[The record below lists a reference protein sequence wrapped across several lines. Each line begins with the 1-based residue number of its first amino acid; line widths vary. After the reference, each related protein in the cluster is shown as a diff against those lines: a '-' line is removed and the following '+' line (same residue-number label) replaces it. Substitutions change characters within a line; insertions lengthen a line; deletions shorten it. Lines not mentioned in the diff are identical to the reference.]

1 MKNHNIKDA
10 VVIYNP
16 VSTSFKKSRSAK
28 ITNTFKKYGIPP
40 DFEESKYQGHL
51 IELIKDIDKK
61 DRLIITLGGDGTVS
75 ESYIA
80 LNEINQEGIY
90 AHIPTGTTNDMAKNY
105 NVKYKDVD
113 KILEDILQGEITA
126 LDSFKINNEIV
137 AYISLFGYLSHIPYA
152 TNPFLKR
159 KLGHLGYVIT
169 GLGDMIKNPIPNK
182 FNISYE
188 TDTKKGNETCI
199 LGAISNSIGFAG
211 IDLYKDVKLDDGK
224 IELLLVKE
232 LNPSLIATLAKDY
245 FKNDIDLRK
254 YREHIITDST
264 SKIKLTFEGDKLP
277 KHPFNNDG
285 EKSSVLPTYYYNE
298 FTIEMAKPIKIM
310 KSKKNA
316 E

>member
-1 MKNHNIKDA
+1 MEKHNIKDS

-16 VSTSFKKSRSAK
+16 VSSSFKKESIAK
-28 ITNTFKKYGIPP
+28 IASTLRSYGITPE
-40 DFEESKYQGHL
+40 FEESKYEGHL

-105 NVKYKDVD
+105 NVRYKDAD
-113 KILEDILQGEITA
+113 KIVEDILQGEITE
-126 LDSFKINNEIV
+126 LDSFKINDEIV
-137 AYISLFGYLSHIPYA
+137 AYISLFGYLSHIPYS
-152 TNPFLKR
+152 TNHFFKR

-169 GLGDMIKNPIPNK
+169 GLGDMIKNPIPSK
-182 FNISYE
+182 FNVSYE
-188 TDTKKGNETCI
+188 TDTIKGNETCI

-211 IDLYKDVKLDDGK
+211 IDLYKDAKLDDGK

-232 LNPSLIATLAKDY
+232 LSPSLIATLAKDY
-245 FKNDIDLRK
+245 FKNTIDLRK
-254 YREHIITDST
+254 YKEHIITDST

-285 EKSSVLPTYYYNE
+285 EKSGVLPTYHDNE
-298 FTIEMAKPIKIM
+298 VTIEIAKPIKVM
-310 KSKKNA
+310 KNKKNV